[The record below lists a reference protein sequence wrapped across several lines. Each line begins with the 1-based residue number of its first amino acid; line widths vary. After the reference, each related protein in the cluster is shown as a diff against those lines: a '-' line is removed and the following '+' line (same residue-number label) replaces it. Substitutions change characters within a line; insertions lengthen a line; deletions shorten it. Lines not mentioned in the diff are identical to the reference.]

1 MILVKLCRYQP
12 SVGDQYSERARQRRV
27 LMNRETV
34 LNQLRYEVS
43 KLTAKMFRA
52 IQDHRTLRDHMA
64 SLVVGGPVPISTP
77 VGPIVPIY
85 EAAPNT
91 PDPRCQAASVRVKHC
106 IHGHS
111 PSLRESTDSRSPPP
125 IKTGS

>member
-52 IQDHRTLRDHMA
+52 HKIIA
-64 SLVVGGPVPISTP
+64 
-77 VGPIVPIY
+77 
-85 EAAPNT
+85 
-91 PDPRCQAASVRVKHC
+91 RCGITWR
-106 IHGHS
+106 
-111 PSLRESTDSRSPPP
+111 RWW
-125 IKTGS
+125 